1 MLGSHYDLSAKG
13 LHPPSDGSFGSV
25 LQSHVLP
32 IGSCFFLFFLP
43 EIESIENRQ
52 THSCQFVQSCGF
64 CQGLQTRAGL
74 PDNEGKLFQFLWV
87 QSASA
92 EFGFKQM
99 NNKLKGT
106 VK

>member
-1 MLGSHYDLSAKG
+1 MVKKQTEKCRGPITTCLQKVSIPILMGALGQLYSHMA
-13 LHPPSDGSFGSV
+13 HPLV
-25 LQSHVLP
+25 RV
-32 IGSCFFLFFLP
+32 FFP

-92 EFGFKQM
+92 EFWFQT
-99 NNKLKGT
+99 NE
-106 VK
+106 

>member
-1 MLGSHYDLSAKG
+1 MVKKQTEVLRSHYDQSEKG
-13 LHPPSDGSFGSV
+13 LHPPSDGSLGSV
-25 LQSHVLP
+25 VQSHGSP
-32 IGSCFFLFFLP
+32 IGSCFFP

-87 QSASA
+87 ESASA
-92 EFGFKQM
+92 EFWFQT
-99 NNKLKGT
+99 NE
-106 VK
+106 